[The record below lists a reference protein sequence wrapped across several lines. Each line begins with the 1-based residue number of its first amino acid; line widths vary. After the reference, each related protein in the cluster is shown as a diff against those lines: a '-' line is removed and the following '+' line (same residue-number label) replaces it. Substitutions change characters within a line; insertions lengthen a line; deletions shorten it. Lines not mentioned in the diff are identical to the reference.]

1 MANLLQAKQIE
12 KFTYGRMG
20 IINFAATGTDDV
32 VTTQI
37 TAAASSDSVPVQVG
51 STTAEGFITSGSD
64 NKSLVIDST
73 TKQAIDDGLGNE
85 VYGRLTEAAGVY
97 TLSYYSIQS
106 GTETSVDIGS
116 VNIDFF
122 VNYSYSFKNLPVNV
136 LTRVNS
142 TLVGEDPDNQ
152 SGRPIRNEKVTV
164 TATNTLA
171 NLAYTP
177 IANSLAIYVNGKA
190 EAEGASEA
198 FTRSGK
204 VLTWSAANAEYTL
217 NTTDDVVAHYNTLEA
232 V

>member
-20 IINFAATGTDDV
+20 VINFAATGIDDV

-37 TAAASSDSVPVQVG
+37 TSAASSDSVPVQVG
-51 STTAEGFITSGSD
+51 SSTAEGFITTGSD
-64 NKSLVIDST
+64 NKALIFDTT

-85 VYGRLTEAAGVY
+85 VYARLTEAAGVY
-97 TLSYYSIQS
+97 TLSYYSIQG
-106 GTETSVDIGS
+106 GTETSVDIGTVS
-116 VNIDFF
+116 IDFF

-142 TLVGEDPDNQ
+142 VLVGEDPANQ
-152 SGRPIRNEKVTV
+152 SGRTIRNEKVTV
-164 TATNTLA
+164 TGTNTLA

-177 IANSLAIYVNGKA
+177 IANSVALYVNGKA
-190 EAEGASEA
+190 ETEGVSEA

-217 NTTDDVVAHYNTLEA
+217 ETTDDVTAHYNTLEA
-232 V
+232 I